1 MTEAEETY
9 YTDER
14 WQNWLSRVAEED
26 LDPESEESARLL
38 FNMQD
43 DAAIAVAK
51 VLSAYKEGAVEDET
65 ALEELREI
73 GEIVLAEVEF
83 DSEEK
88 LMLVDG
94 VQMSLRCVFAAAEEY
109 VAGGPAAEGGI
120 PEHIEAAVAAEEDE
134 DLDTAFAHVVQ
145 AGTLVIEDD
154 DELDV
159 AVLEEI
165 EYGLVSDWVSG
176 LDSLQSALAD
186 PEVIEEDDEDD

>member
-9 YTDER
+9 YTEER
-14 WQNWLSRVAEED
+14 WQNWLSRVDEED

-51 VLSAYKEGAVEDET
+51 VLSAYKDGSIDDEV
-65 ALEELREI
+65 ALEEIRDI
-73 GEIVLAEVEF
+73 GEIVLSEAAFE
-83 DSEEK
+83 SEEK
-88 LMLVDG
+88 LILVDG

-109 VAGGPAAEGGI
+109 VAGGPAPEGTIG
-120 PEHIEAAVAAEEDE
+120 EHVEAAVAAEDDE
-134 DLDTAFAHVVQ
+134 DLDTAFAHTVQ
-145 AGTLVIEDD
+145 AGTLLIEDD

-159 AVLEEI
+159 TVLEEI

-186 PEVIEEDDEDD
+186 PEVIEEEDDE

>member
-9 YTDER
+9 YTEER
-14 WQNWLSRVAEED
+14 WQNWLSRVDEED

-51 VLSAYKEGAVEDET
+51 VLSAYKDGSIDDEV
-65 ALEELREI
+65 ALEEIRDI
-73 GEIVLAEVEF
+73 GEIVLSEAAFE
-83 DSEEK
+83 SEEK
-88 LMLVDG
+88 LILVDG

-109 VAGGPAAEGGI
+109 VAGGPAPEGTIG
-120 PEHIEAAVAAEEDE
+120 EHVEAAVAAEEDE
-134 DLDTAFAHVVQ
+134 DLDTAFAHTVQ
-145 AGTLVIEDD
+145 AGTLLIEDD

-159 AVLEEI
+159 TVLEDI

-186 PEVIEEDDEDD
+186 PEVIEKEDDE

>member
-9 YTDER
+9 YSEER
-14 WQNWLSRVAEED
+14 WQNWLSRVNEED

-51 VLSAYKEGAVEDET
+51 VVSAYKDGEIDDEL
-65 ALEELREI
+65 ALEEIREI
-73 GEIVLAEVEF
+73 GEIVLSEAQFEN
-83 DSEEK
+83 EEK
-88 LMLVDG
+88 LMLIDG

-109 VAGGPAAEGGI
+109 VAGGPAPEGTI
-120 PEHIEAAVAAEEDE
+120 PEHIEAAVAAEEAE
-134 DLDTAFAHVVQ
+134 DLDTAFAHTVQ
-145 AGTLVIEDD
+145 AGTLVIEDSG
-154 DELDV
+154 ELDV
-159 AVLEEI
+159 SVLEDI

-186 PEVIEEDDEDD
+186 PEVIEEDEDE

>member
-9 YTDER
+9 YTEER
-14 WQNWLSRVAEED
+14 WQNWLSRVDEED

-51 VLSAYKEGAVEDET
+51 VLSAYKDGSIDDET
-65 ALEELREI
+65 ALEEIRDI
-73 GEIVLAEVEF
+73 GEIVLSEAAFE
-83 DSEEK
+83 SEEK
-88 LMLVDG
+88 LILVDG

-109 VAGGPAAEGGI
+109 VAGGPAPEGTIG
-120 PEHIEAAVAAEEDE
+120 EHVEAAVAAEEEE
-134 DLDTAFAHVVQ
+134 DLDTAFAHTVQ
-145 AGTLVIEDD
+145 AGTLLIEDD

-159 AVLEEI
+159 TVLEEI

-186 PEVIEEDDEDD
+186 PEVIEEEDDE

>member
-1 MTEAEETY
+1 MTEVEESY
-9 YTDER
+9 YSEER

-51 VLSAYKEGAVEDET
+51 VVSAYKDGEIDDEL
-65 ALEELREI
+65 ALEEIREI
-73 GEIVLAEVEF
+73 GEIVLSEVEF
-83 DSEEK
+83 ESEEK
-88 LMLVDG
+88 LMLIDG

-109 VAGGPAAEGGI
+109 VAGGPAPEGTI
-120 PEHIEAAVAAEEDE
+120 PEHVEAAVAAEERE

-145 AGTLVIEDD
+145 AGTLVIEDTG
-154 DELDV
+154 ELDV
-159 AVLEEI
+159 SVLEDI

-186 PEVIEEDDEDD
+186 PEVIEEDDE

>member
-9 YTDER
+9 YTEER
-14 WQNWLSRVAEED
+14 WQNWLSRVDEED

-51 VLSAYKEGAVEDET
+51 VISAYKDDTVDEET
-65 ALEELREI
+65 ALAELRDI
-73 GEIVLAEVEF
+73 GEIVLSEAEFE
-83 DSEEK
+83 SEEK
-88 LMLVDG
+88 LILIDG

-109 VAGGPAAEGGI
+109 VAGGPAPEGTI
-120 PEHIEAAVAAEEDE
+120 REHVEAAVAAEEEE
-134 DLDTAFAHVVQ
+134 DLDTAFAHTVQ

-159 AVLEEI
+159 TVLEDI

-186 PEVIEEDDEDD
+186 PEVIEEEDDE

>member
-9 YTDER
+9 YSEER
-14 WQNWLSRVAEED
+14 WQNWLSRVNEED

-51 VLSAYKEGAVEDET
+51 VVSAYKDGEIDDEA
-65 ALEELREI
+65 ALEEIREI
-73 GEIVLAEVEF
+73 GEIVLSEVEF
-83 DSEEK
+83 ESEEK
-88 LMLVDG
+88 LMLIDG
-94 VQMSLRCVFAAAEEY
+94 VQMSLRCVFAASEEY
-109 VAGGPAAEGGI
+109 VAGGPTPEGTI
-120 PEHIEAAVAAEEDE
+120 PEHIEAAVAAEEEE

-145 AGTLVIEDD
+145 AGTLVIEDSG
-154 DELDV
+154 ELDV
-159 AVLEEI
+159 AVLEDI

-186 PEVIEEDDEDD
+186 PEVIEEDDE

>member
-43 DAAIAVAK
+43 DAAIAVVK
-51 VLSAYKEGAVEDET
+51 VLSAYKDGSIDDEE
-65 ALEELREI
+65 ALTELRDI
-73 GEIVLAEVEF
+73 GEIVLSEVDFE
-83 DSEEK
+83 SEEK

-109 VAGGPAAEGGI
+109 VAGGPAPEGTI
-120 PEHIEAAVAAEEDE
+120 PEHIDAAVAAEADE
-134 DLDTAFAHVVQ
+134 DLDTAFAHTVQ
-145 AGTLVIEDD
+145 AGTLVIEDEE
-154 DELDV
+154 ELDV
-159 AVLEEI
+159 TVLEEI

-186 PEVIEEDDEDD
+186 PEVIEEDEE

>member
-43 DAAIAVAK
+43 DAAIAVVK
-51 VLSAYKEGAVEDET
+51 VLSAYKDGSIDDEE
-65 ALEELREI
+65 ALTELRDI
-73 GEIVLAEVEF
+73 GEIVLSEVEF
-83 DSEEK
+83 ESEEK

-109 VAGGPAAEGGI
+109 VAGGPAPEGTI
-120 PEHIEAAVAAEEDE
+120 PEHIDAAVAAEADE
-134 DLDTAFAHVVQ
+134 DLDTAFAHTVQ
-145 AGTLVIEDD
+145 AGTLVIEDEE
-154 DELDV
+154 ELDV
-159 AVLEEI
+159 TVLEEI

-186 PEVIEEDDEDD
+186 PEVIEEDEE

>member
-43 DAAIAVAK
+43 DAAIAVVK
-51 VLSAYKEGAVEDET
+51 VLSAYKEDEVDEET
-65 ALEELREI
+65 ALEELRDI
-73 GEIVLAEVEF
+73 GEIVLSETEF
-83 DSEEK
+83 ENEEK
-88 LMLVDG
+88 LMLVEG
-94 VQMSLRCVFAAAEEY
+94 VQISLRCVFAAAEEY
-109 VAGGPAAEGGI
+109 VAGGPAPEGTIAE
-120 PEHIEAAVAAEEDE
+120 HVEAAVAAEERE
-134 DLDTAFAHVVQ
+134 DLDTAFAHTVQ
-145 AGTLVIEDD
+145 AGTLVIENEE
-154 DELDV
+154 ELDV
-159 AVLEEI
+159 TVLEEI

-186 PEVIEEDDEDD
+186 PEVIEEEDDE

>member
-1 MTEAEETY
+1 MTEVEETY

-14 WQNWLSRVAEED
+14 WQNWLSRVDEED

-51 VLSAYKEGAVEDET
+51 VLSAYKDETIDTET
-65 ALEELREI
+65 ALEELRDI
-73 GEIVLAEVEF
+73 GEIVLSEVDFE
-83 DSEEK
+83 SEEK

-109 VAGGPAAEGGI
+109 VAGGPAPEGTI
-120 PEHIEAAVAAEEDE
+120 PEHVDAAVAAEADE

-145 AGTLVIEDD
+145 AGTLVIEDSG
-154 DELDV
+154 ELDV
-159 AVLEEI
+159 SVLEDI

-176 LDSLQSALAD
+176 LDSLQSALED
-186 PEVIEEDDEDD
+186 PEVIEEDDGE

>member
-9 YTDER
+9 YTEER
-14 WQNWLSRVAEED
+14 WQNWLSRVDEED

-51 VLSAYKEGAVEDET
+51 VISAYKDGTVDEET
-65 ALEELREI
+65 ALAELRDI
-73 GEIVLAEVEF
+73 GEIVLSEAEFE
-83 DSEEK
+83 SEEK
-88 LMLVDG
+88 LILIDG

-109 VAGGPAAEGGI
+109 VAGGPAPEGTI
-120 PEHIEAAVAAEEDE
+120 REHVEAAVAAEEEE
-134 DLDTAFAHVVQ
+134 DLDTAFAHTVQ

-159 AVLEEI
+159 TVLEDI

-186 PEVIEEDDEDD
+186 PEVIEEEDDE